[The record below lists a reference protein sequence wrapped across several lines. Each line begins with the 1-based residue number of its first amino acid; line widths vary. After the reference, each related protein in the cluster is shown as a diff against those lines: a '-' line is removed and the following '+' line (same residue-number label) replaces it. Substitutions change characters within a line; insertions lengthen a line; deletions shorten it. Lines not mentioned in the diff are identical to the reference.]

1 MTVEYDNLTPLYD
14 QVKRLILGD
23 LKTGHYRSG
32 TYLPSEADLCEYYGV
47 SRITLRR
54 AVSELCSEG
63 YLKRVHGKGTLVTEP
78 KLQQALVS
86 LTGFTESLANLGHSV
101 SYRVLVKGDYA
112 PPEGVR
118 SRLQAAPDDH
128 IVGIRRLLMV
138 DDRPLTIEE
147 LYFLRSLYEKATA
160 PVAEG
165 GSFYEALK
173 TFYDEKPAAAE
184 RTINV
189 DFPSPS
195 ECELLACPPSQ
206 PVYRIEKLVIGQKKN
221 PISFSVLITPSNR
234 VTYSIFV

>member
-23 LKTGHYRSG
+23 LKTGHYRNG
-32 TYLPSEADLCEYYGV
+32 TYLPSETDLCEYYKV

-78 KLQQALVS
+78 KLRQTLVS
-86 LTGFTESLANLGHSV
+86 LTGFTESLASLGHSV
-101 SYRVLVKGDYA
+101 SYRVLEKGDYA

-118 SRLQAAPDDH
+118 ERLQAASDDH
-128 IVGIRRLLMV
+128 VVGIRRLLVV
-138 DDRPLTIEE
+138 DGRPLTIEE
-147 LYFLRSLYEKATA
+147 LYFLQSRYEKTIG
-160 PVAEG
+160 PVTKG

-173 TFYDEKPAAAE
+173 TFYDEQPAAAE
-184 RTINV
+184 RIVNV
-189 DFPSPS
+189 DFPAPS

-206 PVYRIEKLVIGQKKN
+206 PVYRIEKLVIGREKN
-221 PISFSVLITPSNR
+221 PVSFSVLITPSNR
-234 VTYSIFV
+234 VTYSISV

>member
-23 LKTGHYRSG
+23 LKTGRYRSG
-32 TYLPSEADLCEYYGV
+32 TYLPSETDLCEHYQV

-54 AVSELCSEG
+54 SVSELCSEG
-63 YLKRVHGKGTLVTEP
+63 YLKRVHGKGTLVTTP
-78 KLQQALVS
+78 KLQQTLIS
-86 LTGFTESLANLGHSV
+86 LTGFTESLASRGHSV
-101 SYRVLVKGDYA
+101 SYRVLEKGDYA

-118 SRLQAAPDDH
+118 NRLRAASDDQV
-128 IVGIRRLLMV
+128 VGIRRLLMV

-147 LYFLRSLYEKATA
+147 LYFLRSRYEKAIA
-160 PVAEG
+160 PVIKA

-173 TFYDEKPAAAE
+173 TFYDEQPSAAE

-189 DFPSPS
+189 DFPSPG

-206 PVYRIEKLVIGQKKN
+206 PVYRIEKLVIGRKEN
-221 PISFSVLITPSNR
+221 PVSFSVLVTPSNR
-234 VTYSIFV
+234 VTYFISV